1 MEQFRTGDRLRHPNR
16 PDWGVGVVLK
26 VHSHV
31 DGGRRGQRLTLRF
44 DGVGV
49 KTISTLLVPLEYAR
63 SGQDLTVASLSE
75 LPADLSEGGSPMAR
89 LERALAWYRFDEHGR
104 ALLDWAIAR
113 SGARDPLAQ
122 LTRQDLEQAY
132 AAFYRRL
139 DFQVRELAG
148 DLRRSGA
155 GDALETLIRAAP
167 ARARALLEH
176 NGRR

>member
-1 MEQFRTGDRLRHPNR
+1 MEQFQTGDRLRHPKR

-26 VHSHV
+26 VLPHV
-31 DGGRRGQRLTLRF
+31 EGGRRGQRLTLRF

-49 KTISTLLVPLEYAR
+49 KTISTLLVPLEHAQ
-63 SGQDLTVASLSE
+63 SGQDLSVASLSE
-75 LPADLSEGGSPMAR
+75 LPTDLTEGGAPVTR
-89 LERALAWYRFDEHGR
+89 LERALAWYRFEDRGR

-113 SGARDPLAQ
+113 SGTQDPLAH

-132 AAFYRRL
+132 AGFFRRL
-139 DFQVRELAG
+139 DFLVRELAG
-148 DLRRSGA
+148 DLRRDGA
-155 GDALETLIRAAP
+155 SAALDALIEAAP